1 MFCSYQYE
9 TSMSHSVDN
18 ATESILPCLTNHSTV
33 AETDSPPSEESRAGN
48 LTLASAGVQM
58 I

>member
-1 MFCSYQYE
+1 
-9 TSMSHSVDN
+9 MSHSVDN

-48 LTLASAGVQM
+48 LTLASAGDQM